1 MVESGFLTSGL
12 PFFISY
18 HVLFLNFQNFSV
30 EDTGYWFHFFL
41 LRSCSKVQHKRTGK
55 GPFCVYNVL
64 IAFAIL
70 H

>member
-1 MVESGFLTSGL
+1 MVESGFLTSSL
-12 PFFISY
+12 LFFISY
-18 HVLFLNFQNFSV
+18 HVLFLNFQIFPV

-41 LRSCSKVQHKRTGK
+41 LSSCSELQHKYTGK
-55 GPFCVYNVL
+55 GPFCVYSVL